1 MTITV
6 NGERQDVPDGM
17 TVASLLSHLGLTI
30 GRVAVERNRDVLPR
44 AKWNETRVEA
54 NDSYEIVQLV
64 GGG

>member
-6 NGERQDVPDGM
+6 NGEQRDVPDGM
-17 TVASLLSHLGLTI
+17 TVAALLSHLGLTI

-54 NDSYEIVQLV
+54 SDSYEIVQLV

>member
-6 NGERQDVPDGM
+6 NGERREVPEGM
-17 TVASLLSHLGLTI
+17 TVAALLVHLGLTI
-30 GRVAVERNRDVLPR
+30 GRVAVERNRDMLPR